1 MSSGG
6 LPFYSIYSSRQAM
19 KGHGVMG
26 RVRRWFYM
34 LRDLVSM
41 FPLIF
46 IALGVA
52 LLGDPLRDEGSDAG
66 TERRVSKIN

>member
-6 LPFYSIYSSRQAM
+6 LPFYSIHGSRQAM

-26 RVRRWFYM
+26 WFYM

-46 IALGVA
+46 IALAVA

-66 TERRVSKIN
+66 HRTKGKQN